1 MSNQYSTKRWIIFP
15 DVDDASMATL
25 AEQLNIDPR
34 LSKML
39 LQRGIE
45 NFDEAKRFFRP
56 SLSELHDPFLM
67 KDMDKAVARIEAAL
81 EEQENILIYGDYD
94 VDGTTAVALM
104 YSYFRN
110 ICPGKIH
117 FYIPDRHIE
126 GYGISF
132 LGIDKAEELNCKLI
146 IALDCG
152 IRSIDKVDYASS
164 KKIDFIIC
172 DHHIPGDTI
181 PAAVAVLDPKRSD
194 CPYPF
199 KELSGCGVG
208 FKLIQALKQSIP
220 NGDIS
225 EQWLD
230 LVATS
235 IAADIVPIVGEN
247 RILAYFGMH
256 QINTNPRPGIRMLL
270 SSGKEGSKKNPDK
283 EFSISDL
290 VFSAAPKI
298 NAAGRIEHGKK
309 AVELLITEDT
319 ATAEQILLQIN
330 AQNSRRK
337 DLDQQ
342 MSSEALAFFESNA
355 ELRNAKS
362 TVLFKKEWHKGVVGI
377 VASRVMEKYYRPTII
392 LTESNGKATGSARSV
407 KGFDIHEALVSC
419 SDLLEQFGGHMFAA
433 GMTMPLEN
441 VEAFQKRF
449 EEIVSKTIKEESLT
463 PEVEIDMEIEL
474 IDITPKFYRILKQF
488 APFGPGN
495 MAPVFMTKQLSDD
508 GNGKIVGAT
517 HLKVRLGKPNQ
528 PYIDA
533 IAFGRADM
541 ILPISKGI
549 PVDVCYTL
557 DENHWN
563 NKMTLQLMVKDMKC

>member
-1 MSNQYSTKRWIIFP
+1 MSNQYSTKRWVILP
-15 DVDDASMATL
+15 DVDNASVATL

-45 NFDEAKRFFRP
+45 NFDDAKRFFRP

-67 KDMDKAVARIEAAL
+67 KDMDKAVSRIESAL

-110 ICPGKIH
+110 ICPEKIH
-117 FYIPDRHIE
+117 FYIPDRRIE
-126 GYGISF
+126 GYGISYI
-132 LGIDKAEELNCKLI
+132 GIDKAEELNCTLI

-152 IRSIDKVDYASS
+152 IRSIDKVDYASI

-220 NGDIS
+220 NADIS

-235 IAADIVPIVGEN
+235 IAADMVPIVGEN
-247 RILAYFGMH
+247 RILAYFGMQ
-256 QINTNPRPGIRMLL
+256 QINSNPRPGIRMLL

-319 ATAEQILLQIN
+319 ATAEQILLEIN

-342 MSSEALAFFESNA
+342 MTSEALAFFESNA
-355 ELRNAKS
+355 ALRNAKS

-377 VASRVMEKYYRPTII
+377 VASRVLEKYYRPTII

-407 KGFDIHEALVSC
+407 KGFDVHEALVSC
-419 SDLLEQFGGHMFAA
+419 SDLLDQFGGHMFAA

-449 EEIVSKTIKEESLT
+449 EEIVSKSIKEESLT

-474 IDITPKFYRILKQF
+474 SDINPKFYRILKQF

-508 GNGKIVGAT
+508 GNGKIVGTT
-517 HLKVRLGKPNQ
+517 HLKARLGKPNQ
-528 PYIDA
+528 PYFDA
-533 IAFGRADM
+533 IAFGKADM
-541 ILPISKGI
+541 HLPISNGI

>member
-1 MSNQYSTKRWIIFP
+1 MSSQYTTKRWVMLP
-15 DVDDASMATL
+15 DVDETSVKTL
-25 AEQLNIDPR
+25 AEQLSIDPR

-39 LQRGIE
+39 IQRGIA
-45 NFDEAKRFFRP
+45 NYDEAKRFFRP

-67 KDMDKAVARIEAAL
+67 KDMDKAVARIETAL

-110 ICPGKIH
+110 VCPENIH
-117 FYIPDRHIE
+117 FYIPDRHLE

-132 LGIDKAEELNCKLI
+132 LGIDKAEELGCKLI

-152 IRSIDKVDYASS
+152 IRSIDKVEYATS
-164 KKIDFIIC
+164 KNIDFIIC
-172 DHHIPGDTI
+172 DHHIPGATI
-181 PAAVAVLDPKRSD
+181 PPAVAVLDPKRSD

-220 NGDIS
+220 NSDIS

-247 RILAYFGMH
+247 RILAYFGMQ
-256 QINTNPRPGIRMLL
+256 QINSNPRPGIRMLL

-298 NAAGRIEHGKK
+298 NAAGRIEHGNK
-309 AVELLITEDT
+309 AVELLITEDIKK
-319 ATAEQILLQIN
+319 ADEILLQIN
-330 AQNSRRK
+330 VQNSRRK

-342 MSSEALAFFESNA
+342 MTTEALAFFDSNA
-355 ELRNAKS
+355 ALRTAKS

-377 VASRVMEKYYRPTII
+377 VASRVLEKYYRPTII

-407 KGFDIHEALVSC
+407 KGFDIHEALIAC
-419 SDLLEQFGGHMFAA
+419 SDLLDQFGGHMFAA

-449 EEIVSKTIKEESLT
+449 EEIVTKSIKEESLT

-474 IDITPKFYRILKQF
+474 NDINPKFYRILKQF

-495 MAPVFMTKQLSDD
+495 MAPVFITKNLID
-508 GNGKIVGAT
+508 NGTAKIVGAT
-517 HLKVRLGKPNQ
+517 HLKATFGKPNQ
-528 PYIDA
+528 SYIDA

-541 ILPISKGI
+541 LLPVSKKI

-557 DENHWN
+557 DENYWN
-563 NKMTLQLMVKDMKC
+563 NQMTLQLMVKDIKC

>member
-1 MSNQYSTKRWIIFP
+1 MQ
-15 DVDDASMATL
+15 
-25 AEQLNIDPR
+25 
-34 LSKML
+34 
-39 LQRGIE
+39 
-45 NFDEAKRFFRP
+45 
-56 SLSELHDPFLM
+56 
-67 KDMDKAVARIEAAL
+67 
-81 EEQENILIYGDYD
+81 
-94 VDGTTAVALM
+94 
-104 YSYFRN
+104 
-110 ICPGKIH
+110 
-117 FYIPDRHIE
+117 
-126 GYGISF
+126 
-132 LGIDKAEELNCKLI
+132 
-146 IALDCG
+146 
-152 IRSIDKVDYASS
+152 
-164 KKIDFIIC
+164 
-172 DHHIPGDTI
+172 
-181 PAAVAVLDPKRSD
+181 
-194 CPYPF
+194 
-199 KELSGCGVG
+199 
-208 FKLIQALKQSIP
+208 
-220 NGDIS
+220 
-225 EQWLD
+225 
-230 LVATS
+230 
-235 IAADIVPIVGEN
+235 
-247 RILAYFGMH
+247 
-256 QINTNPRPGIRMLL
+256 QINSNPRPGIRMLL

-290 VFSAAPKI
+290 VFSVAPKI
-298 NAAGRIEHGKK
+298 NAAGRIDHGKK

-319 ATAEQILLQIN
+319 AAAEQILLQIN

-342 MSSEALAFFESNA
+342 MTSEALAFFESNA
-355 ELRNAKS
+355 ALRSAKS

-407 KGFDIHEALVSC
+407 KGFDVHEALVGC
-419 SDLLEQFGGHMFAA
+419 TDLLEQFGGHMFAA

-474 IDITPKFYRILKQF
+474 SDINPKFYRILKQF

-495 MAPVFMTKQLSDD
+495 MAPVFMTKQLCDD

-517 HLKVRLGKPNQ
+517 HLKTRLGKPNQ
-528 PYIDA
+528 PYYDA

-541 ILPISKGI
+541 LLPISKGI